1 MSDLFRYEGDDWL
14 ESHLFDRRVVVLRG
28 PLDGHAATRVAS
40 KLMTLDATS
49 DDPVQL
55 QVDSGGGALE
65 AGFAVIDVIDAM
77 GVTVEVVCM
86 GRVEGTAVAVAAVCG
101 RRAALAHAQ
110 FRLVDPDVELS
121 GRACELEALVAHHE
135 GALARFHERLAQA
148 TGRSAEAVEDACRKG
163 LYLSAEEA
171 LGYGIVDKIIDRRR
185 AIRPLRS

>member
-28 PLDGHAATRVAS
+28 PLDAGAATRVAS

-49 DDPVQL
+49 DDAVQL
-55 QVDSGGGALE
+55 QVDSPGGGLE

-77 GVTVEVVCM
+77 GVAVEAVCM

-101 RRAALAHAQ
+101 RRSALAHAQ
-110 FRLVDPDVELS
+110 FRLVDPDVEVA
-121 GRACELEALVAHHE
+121 GRASELEALVAHHR

-148 TGRSAEAVEDACRKG
+148 VGRSEEVLGADCRRG
-163 LYLSAEEA
+163 LYLSAAEA
-171 LGYGIVDKIIDRRR
+171 LRYGLVDKIIDRRR
-185 AIRPLRS
+185 PIRPLRS